1 MDGLPKASADDDD
14 TPRRQGKGV
23 RAGSMRDFRVR
34 SAGSHIAGGAGI
46 GALALVFLVA
56 PLEGQALPAWRL
68 NPEVRMGQDD
78 ENGQP
83 TFTRV
88 LAVLSA
94 MDGTVIIADAANR
107 EIHTFESDG
116 TYSHSIGRDGRGPGE
131 FERLSAVGLLGDT
144 LWVIDGRERRTSLFS
159 LDGAHLATIRTVAA
173 RSSSG
178 LSDSNLTALVA
189 GDAALG
195 SASASFGS
203 EQAFQDERKPV
214 LRMTRAG
221 RTQDTLAWIPTR
233 HANFALRNADGGYT
247 FGPQLFSDAAL
258 TIVDPSALRFYIVDR
273 SVTTTPQRA
282 SFRVLAL
289 GLNRGDTV
297 WDRNYAYTPRRVE
310 RARADSL
317 LTVHEQLTSS
327 GHSLRAIRDA
337 LFIPDYYTPITS
349 GAAGTDGSLW
359 LRREE
364 GQPAVDYWVISKDG
378 TLVAS
383 VTVPANVVLLAATD
397 TQAWGVETDE
407 YDVPTVVRYR
417 IVR

>member
-1 MDGLPKASADDDD
+1 MTHLRVLPRIAD
-14 TPRRQGKGV
+14 V
-23 RAGSMRDFRVR
+23 
-34 SAGSHIAGGAGI
+34 AGI
-46 GALALVFLVA
+46 VALALACLVA
-56 PLEGQALPAWRL
+56 PLEGQAMPAWRL
-68 NPEVRMGQDD
+68 TPEVRMGQDD
-78 ENGQP
+78 GDGQP

-88 LAVLSA
+88 LAILPA
-94 MDGTVIIADAANR
+94 ANGTVIIADASNR
-107 EIHTFESDG
+107 EIHTFDSSG
-116 TYSHSIGRDGRGPGE
+116 AYSHSIGRDGRGPGE
-131 FERLSAVGLLGDT
+131 FERLSAVGLLADT

-159 LDGAHLATIRTVAA
+159 LDGAHLTTIRMGAT
-173 RSSSG
+173 RTSSG

-195 SASASFGS
+195 SASASFESG
-203 EQAFQDERKPV
+203 QAFQDERKPV

-233 HANFALRNADGGYT
+233 HANFALRNTAGGYT

-258 TIVDPSALRFYIVDR
+258 TIVDPSALRFFIVDR
-273 SVTTTPQRA
+273 SVTTTPQSA

-289 GLNRGDTV
+289 GLNRGDTI
-297 WDRNYAYTPRRVE
+297 WDRSYAYTPKRVE

-317 LTVHEQLTSS
+317 LAAAERLTSS

-364 GQPAVDYWVISKDG
+364 GPTTVDYWVVAKDG

-383 VTVPANVVLLAATD
+383 VTVPANVDLMAATD

-407 YDVPTVVRYR
+407 YDVPTVIRYR